1 VAPSAVR
8 RHRGC
13 GIDGGTARWVG
24 CTPATTVWLTCP
36 GRVRILETRALADAR
51 VAELWRTDTVR
62 RRTMRMVVMFGLV
75 SLLLIAM
82 AVGGPGQV
90 WSAPR
95 APIVILSGPPSPTG
109 PTIVLGCRVSW
120 RGRIGALVRGSLVS
134 LCATGWHTSP
144 TAPVCVFVERC
155 RNPALTTPGG

>member
-1 VAPSAVR
+1 M
-8 RHRGC
+8 
-13 GIDGGTARWVG
+13 
-24 CTPATTVWLTCP
+24 
-36 GRVRILETRALADAR
+36 
-51 VAELWRTDTVR
+51 R
-62 RRTMRMVVMFGLV
+62 RRTMLMVVMLGLV
-75 SLLLIAM
+75 LLLLIAM

-95 APIVILSGPPSPTG
+95 APIVILSVPPSPTG
-109 PTIVLGCRVSW
+109 PTRHPAPIDATGPADSIRATSPTIVLGCRVSW

-144 TAPVCVFVERC
+144 TAPVCVFVECC